1 MKMIFAIISQKDE
14 DVTVSA
20 LNKAG
25 FFVTKLATVGGFL
38 RRNNTTIIIGTD
50 DDKVDSVVKIIRTYA
65 GKRTENVP
73 YISPTTVE
81 TGAHASAIPFV
92 EVPTEVGGM
101 TLFVMDVEH
110 FEKM

>member
-50 DDKVDSVVKIIRTYA
+50 DEKVDSVVKIISTYA
-65 GKRTENVP
+65 GKRTEKVP